1 MVDFGTIIEKAASQA
16 LRRMLRQALSAID
29 LSDENEQ
36 YAGQYGTSGQVREL
50 GMWPVMHH
58 RETGEIFPADWPPV
72 HRIGLVPRRYITK
85 FDKDGDAI
93 ATDPAIESGFID
105 KNGLFGDVGAFYTR
119 EETSELVQGMLT
131 REEELV
137 PA

>member
-29 LSDENEQ
+29 LSGENKQ
-36 YAGQYGTSGQVREL
+36 YAGQYGTSGQVREM
-50 GMWPVMHH
+50 GMWPAMRH
-58 RETGEIFPADWPPV
+58 RGTGEIFPADWPPV

-93 ATDPAIESGFID
+93 ATDPAIESGFLD
-105 KNGLFGDVGAFYTR
+105 TKGLFGEKDAFYTR
-119 EETSELVQGMLT
+119 EETSELVQEMLA
-131 REEELV
+131 REEEPV
-137 PA
+137 AA